1 MVKDDSQ
8 LYAAHDAWWK
18 APMVATLPGLPLLVG
33 EYGLFFADGYTS
45 GIEILIVG
53 AMVLLAIAWLL
64 PHRRS
69 MRVLRML
76 AAGTALGIAVLPLT
90 YALLLGMAMVYG

>member
-8 LYAAHDAWWK
+8 LQAAHDTWWK

-33 EYGLFFADGYTS
+33 EYGLFYRDGYTR
-45 GIEILIVG
+45 GVELLIVG
-53 AMVLLAIAWLL
+53 AMALITVAWLL

-76 AAGTALGIAVLPLT
+76 AAGTALAIAILPLA
-90 YALLLGMAMVYG
+90 YVLLLGMAMAYG